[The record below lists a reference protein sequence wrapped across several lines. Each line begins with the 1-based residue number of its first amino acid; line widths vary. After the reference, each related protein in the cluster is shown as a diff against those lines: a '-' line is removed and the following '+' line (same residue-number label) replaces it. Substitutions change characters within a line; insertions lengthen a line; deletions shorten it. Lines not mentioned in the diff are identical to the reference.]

1 MCPHLWQKLYPGCCM
16 RPLPW
21 LTHPVTDAVYVGH
34 YIAMRIFRLW
44 SSRENDP
51 RPPRCLDPIP
61 SFVLQPWDSRC
72 LGFALDR
79 NTLVGPTFVIFKAG
93 VPVIGWATRF
103 IGRLV
108 YDNVQNT
115 DDVIR
120 IFSFVNFINF
130 LALSGPPPAELDSL
144 LIGFFVLVF
153 FIFLFSAHALNTL
166 GFLARVKLSYRI
178 V

>member
-1 MCPHLWQKLYPGCCM
+1 MRRAVEIFILQYFDKPLKVFVAFRNSNYIDIDIFCFMCPHLWQKLYPGCCM

-79 NTLVGPTFVIFKAG
+79 NTLVWPTFVIFKAG
-93 VPVIGWATRF
+93 VPVIG
-103 IGRLV
+103 
-108 YDNVQNT
+108 
-115 DDVIR
+115 
-120 IFSFVNFINF
+120 
-130 LALSGPPPAELDSL
+130 
-144 LIGFFVLVF
+144 
-153 FIFLFSAHALNTL
+153 
-166 GFLARVKLSYRI
+166 
-178 V
+178 